1 MPYGNLEAVFDT
13 KKLMQGDPN
22 SIAEYTLKISQQGIA
37 TINEL
42 RNMHDLDPIEGGDEF
57 AHANQG
63 GDNNNEEES
72 KEEDTKEETKEEP
85 KKEDS
90 SDEA

>member
-1 MPYGNLEAVFDT
+1 MPYGNLEAVFNT

-37 TINEL
+37 TVNEL
-42 RNMHDLDPIEGGDEF
+42 REMHDLDPIEGGEEI

-63 GDNNNEEES
+63 ADSGEEE
-72 KEEDTKEETKEEP
+72 KTEDTENEP
-85 KKEDS
+85 SEDTNEEDS